1 MEMINRKTVE
11 LVISL
16 QAEDAVRQNLEHVSA
31 MLDEIASQLTTLSET
46 GAPGGEEINWFVH
59 EASAIQLRQVGEIQ
73 RRVEETG
80 ERVST
85 ALRIMVEHLA
95 GISSEAHT
103 LTTSAAETTRRQVTV
118 SRLDSALESL
128 YNSFADAPINN
139 DEIYGK
145 MQAVQ
150 EMTNHIVALSKDLK
164 MVSVN
169 AQIRAAQ
176 LSEMQSIAALGKQAG
191 LLSDENLQVAGNV
204 SAGLNRL
211 TGLMCRFG
219 SGIAAVDAVQ
229 KSQQR
234 ELQLV
239 SHTFTQELSEVNRRV
254 SSELGAVCEQCSTLQ
269 QKTLQLLNKIRFIGT
284 AGEGFG
290 TISALIESI
299 MRDTETC
306 LSADQVSSQ
315 ARSLLDRCRGKY
327 TMKIEHLLHDG
338 AVAESGAV
346 ASGGAGGGSEFGDN
360 VELF

>member
-229 KSQQR
+229 KSQ
-234 ELQLV
+234 
-239 SHTFTQELSEVNRRV
+239 TFTQELSEVNRRV

>member
-1 MEMINRKTVE
+1 
-11 LVISL
+11 
-16 QAEDAVRQNLEHVSA
+16 
-31 MLDEIASQLTTLSET
+31 
-46 GAPGGEEINWFVH
+46 
-59 EASAIQLRQVGEIQ
+59 
-73 RRVEETG
+73 
-80 ERVST
+80 
-85 ALRIMVEHLA
+85 
-95 GISSEAHT
+95 
-103 LTTSAAETTRRQVTV
+103 
-118 SRLDSALESL
+118 
-128 YNSFADAPINN
+128 
-139 DEIYGK
+139 
-145 MQAVQ
+145 
-150 EMTNHIVALSKDLK
+150 
-164 MVSVN
+164 
-169 AQIRAAQ
+169 
-176 LSEMQSIAALGKQAG
+176 MQSIAALGKQAG

-211 TGLMCRFG
+211 TGLMHRFG

-269 QKTLQLLNKIRFIGT
+269 QKTLQLLNGIRFIGT

-306 LSADQVSSQ
+306 LSAEQVSVQ
-315 ARSLLDRCRGKY
+315 ARSLLDRCRGNY

-338 AVAESGAV
+338 AVAESVAV
-346 ASGGAGGGSEFGDN
+346 APGGAGGGSEFGDN